1 MLNYALYLKNKDHDS
16 VIKQI
21 LLMSLDLHS
30 TGKTS
35 FYSNLIKMADSYGL
49 NNFNIDVLD
58 DTMIVQ
64 YINVMKQKYISC

>member
-1 MLNYALYLKNKDHDS
+1 
-16 VIKQI
+16 
-21 LLMSLDLHS
+21 MSLDLHS